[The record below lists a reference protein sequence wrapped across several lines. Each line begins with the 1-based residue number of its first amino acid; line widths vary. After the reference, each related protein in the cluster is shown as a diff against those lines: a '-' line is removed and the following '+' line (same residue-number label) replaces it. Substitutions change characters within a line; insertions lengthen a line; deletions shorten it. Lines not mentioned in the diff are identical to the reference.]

1 MRFRRPWTALALI
14 GFLVSIAPASAD
26 ELSDAQAAEKAG
38 QYARALQLYT
48 AALGKTAPGSGE
60 EQAAIEQAIG
70 AARKVKPAPKAPDAA
85 IPFEGRAEA
94 IAKRARSPADFAKA
108 ADEYRQALRV
118 APWVSSYA
126 FNAGVLLEKAERP
139 AEAAAYLKLYL
150 LAAPDA
156 PDARDVQK
164 KIAGLEYLA
173 QQPAA
178 APKPAAFDI
187 ASIAGAW
194 RAANLMENLPAM
206 SQRPTRQ
213 SNWSHD
219 HPYARQ
225 ESQAQI
231 TVTANSV
238 RITVFPFYDGEL
250 ATEFD
255 GQYANGVLSGTAT
268 FSKNPH
274 PPIGGLPPNYAMTQN
289 LYNQLFPCGPGSLKQ
304 RVPFT
309 AEINPAEPY
318 VMLVVRGLLDDSTCR
333 PNNFY
338 FGSMLLLR

>member
-1 MRFRRPWTALALI
+1 MRAGALRYVLVLIGGLALS
-14 GFLVSIAPASAD
+14 GPVNAD

-60 EQAAIEQAIG
+60 ERAVIEQAIG

-94 IAKRARSPADFAKA
+94 IAKRAQSPADFAKA

-139 AEAAAYLKLYL
+139 AEAVTYLKLYL

-156 PDARDVQK
+156 ADARDVQK

-187 ASIAGAW
+187 ASIAGQW
-194 RAANLMENLPAM
+194 RAAVLTGPKA
-206 SQRPTRQ
+206 QKPTRA
-213 SNWSHD
+213 SEWSHED
-219 HPYARQ
+219 LQYRSIT
-225 ESQAQI
+225 SQVATHAQV
-231 TVTANSV
+231 TVSNTSV
-238 RITVFPFYDGEL
+238 RIIVAPPMGGDL

-255 GQYANGVLSGTAT
+255 GQYTNGQLSGMAIIAG
-268 FSKNPH
+268 KPE
-274 PPIGGLPPNYAMTQN
+274 L
-289 LYNQLFPCGPGSLKQ
+289 CGPAKE

-309 AEINPAEPY
+309 AEIDPAASY
-318 VMLVVRGLLDDSTCR
+318 IVLAVLGRLDPLSCR
-333 PNNFY
+333 PREWY
-338 FGSMLLLR
+338 LGSYLLFR

>member
-60 EQAAIEQAIG
+60 EHAIVEQAIG
-70 AARKVKPAPKAPDAA
+70 AARKVRPAPKAPDAA

-194 RAANLMENLPAM
+194 RAGMLFSNL
-206 SQRPTRQ
+206 SQRP
-213 SNWSHD
+213 
-219 HPYARQ
+219 ARGERWTQ
-225 ESQAQI
+225 EGTSSSKQEAQAQA
-231 TVTANSV
+231 TVTGASV

-309 AEINPAEPY
+309 AEIDPAEPH

-333 PNNFY
+333 PNTLY

>member
-1 MRFRRPWTALALI
+1 MGLLYSGPLT
-14 GFLVSIAPASAD
+14 AD
-26 ELSDAQAAEKAG
+26 ELSDAQTAEKAG

-60 EQAAIEQAIG
+60 EQAIIEQAIG
-70 AARKVKPAPKAPDAA
+70 AARKTKPAPKAPDAA

-94 IAKRARSPADFAKA
+94 IAKRAQSPADFAKA

-126 FNAGVLLEKAERP
+126 FNAGILLEKAERP

-194 RAANLMENLPAM
+194 RAGMLF
-206 SQRPTRQ
+206 
-213 SNWSHD
+213 SNATQKPSRRERWSHEETSSVV
-219 HPYARQ
+219 RQ
-225 ESQAQI
+225 EAQAQV
-231 TVTANSV
+231 TVTGTSV
-238 RITVFPFYDGEL
+238 RITVFPFYDGEM

-255 GQYANGVLSGTAT
+255 GQYANGALSGTAA

-318 VMLVVRGLLDDSTCR
+318 VMLVVRGLLDDNTCR
-333 PNNFY
+333 PNNLY
-338 FGSMLLLR
+338 IGSMLLLR